1 MTTPAEMLAEAADG
15 FFLAAEHG
23 RSDVLKAL
31 ADHAQGQLDLR
42 EIVDPATGR
51 TPLHV
56 AVASGKTD
64 AVRVL
69 LAAGFPPDHESLPP
83 GSNRHA
89 SNGHIAKTVDPPSRG
104 APASGDGGLLK
115 PRQNTAYLL
124 AKQLG
129 AKDLVFVFH
138 QFTIQQIA
146 VNNVDGVRQM
156 LDAGVDAGVT
166 DGNAQNTLLH
176 WAVTCSASDVLS
188 FLLQCDDVQ
197 QRKVMDRLNAEGAT
211 PLHLACKAN
220 NVECMRLLLRYH
232 ADSLVQGQGCG
243 AFKGRTAIEMATS
256 KEIREIFET
265 SKRQRE
271 QEERNDAKENGN
283 LASVSSDAASESM
296 DSDKAHATDAN
307 VVRRGSGSRRHLS
320 EHETQNQKLL
330 LQLEEKDLLITQ
342 LRKTIEA
349 LVVESQEIRK
359 LGDERVV
366 LDYVRKLRDRNLE
379 DAEEH
384 IRIQQDQL
392 HQLKSEIRKSVVVQQ
407 ISEPLDD
414 HEASNSQSIA
424 AAAVASS
431 GQALASNSDARL
443 PASPLRLGAS
453 SSSSLGGSRPPKLVW
468 GEKPP
473 GSNRGKVL
481 GALWPFGST
490 SEEVQEIDGEV
501 IMTV

>member
-1 MTTPAEMLAEAADG
+1 MTTHAEMLTEAADG

-42 EIVDPATGR
+42 AIVDPATGR

-56 AVASGKTD
+56 AVANGKTD

-69 LAAGFPPDHESLPP
+69 LAAGFPPDHESLP
-83 GSNRHA
+83 
-89 SNGHIAKTVDPPSRG
+89 
-104 APASGDGGLLK
+104 

-156 LDAGVDAGVT
+156 LDAGVDVDVT

-188 FLLQCDDVQ
+188 FLLQCDGVQ

-220 NVECMRLLLRYH
+220 NAECTRLLLRYH
-232 ADSLVQGQGCG
+232 ADPLVQGQGSG
-243 AFKGRTAIEMATS
+243 VFKARTAIDMATS
-256 KEIREIFET
+256 KEIREIFEN
-265 SKRQRE
+265 SKQQRE
-271 QEERNDAKENGN
+271 QQERNDAKENGN
-283 LASVSSDAASESM
+283 SSIESSNAASELV
-296 DSDKAHATDAN
+296 DSDKSHATDAPG
-307 VVRRGSGSRRHLS
+307 VRRGSGSQRHLS
-320 EHETQNQKLL
+320 EHEAQNQKLL

-366 LDYVRKLRDRNLE
+366 LDYVRKLRDENAILQRNLE

-384 IRIQQDQL
+384 IRVQQDQL
-392 HQLKSEIRKSVVVQQ
+392 HQLKSEIRKSVVVQ
-407 ISEPLDD
+407 
-414 HEASNSQSIA
+414 H
-424 AAAVASS
+424 
-431 GQALASNSDARL
+431 
-443 PASPLRLGAS
+443 
-453 SSSSLGGSRPPKLVW
+453 LVC
-468 GEKPP
+468 
-473 GSNRGKVL
+473 
-481 GALWPFGST
+481 A
-490 SEEVQEIDGEV
+490 
-501 IMTV
+501 